1 MTGDCEYLNYMSD
14 DVHNN
19 MVFVISN
26 WGGDAS
32 WLWHDRCSGSC
43 NWPELTISN
52 IKITQGGDTPGPTPP
67 GPSPIDPSNYSFGDA
82 CASAKDDY
90 CDDMSCPSVSHCR
103 WSWPIDDPQ
112 KWSSKDAA
120 CRCDVI

>member
-1 MTGDCEYLNYMSD
+1 MPFHAKIKFDSDGGLFSSFTTTFTQNGKSQSMTGDCEYLNYMSD

-19 MVFVISN
+19 MAFVISN

-52 IKITQGGDTPGPTPP
+52 IKITQGGDTPG
-67 GPSPIDPSNYSFGDA
+67 
-82 CASAKDDY
+82 
-90 CDDMSCPSVSHCR
+90 
-103 WSWPIDDPQ
+103 
-112 KWSSKDAA
+112 
-120 CRCDVI
+120 